1 MAAPQQ
7 SRRIVVAGTGVAGAA
22 HAQAAGLERS
32 RGPVPSAAPAC
43 ILSVAAALM
52 LAVPARGALAAPVP
66 AQPHLDPAAL
76 SLDRVQVQEVP
87 TQAAR
92 GKTFLAGAL
101 VAAPIAKVCAIIQD
115 YAAYP
120 SFMPNVGRTE
130 ILKTTPDSAT
140 VNMILDLP
148 LGQTKRYR
156 LQLEPTITTNP
167 PACHL
172 AWKQVPWE
180 GVAPS
185 DSIAD
190 TTGYWHLT
198 PLPTDPQKTV
208 AEYYVYAD
216 PGHVPFGFGWIVD
229 AMSKRSLPKTLE
241 AVRARA
247 AQQP

>member
-1 MAAPQQ
+1 MAALQHA
-7 SRRIVVAGTGVAGAA
+7 RRTSCEQARVRAVALALVAALPAAAAGAPPSGA
-22 HAQAAGLERS
+22 PGPAA
-32 RGPVPSAAPAC
+32 PSAM
-43 ILSVAAALM
+43 AAS
-52 LAVPARGALAAPVP
+52 
-66 AQPHLDPAAL
+66 AQPHLDPATL
-76 SLDRVQVQEVP
+76 SLDRVHVEEVP

-101 VAAPIAKVCAIIQD
+101 VAAPVAKVCAIIQD

-120 SFMPNVGRTE
+120 SFMPSVGRTE

-148 LGQTKRYR
+148 LGQTKKYR
-156 LQLEPTITTNP
+156 LRLEPTITTTP
-167 PACHL
+167 PTCHL

-190 TTGYWHLT
+190 TIGYWHLT
-198 PLPTDPQKTV
+198 PLPADPQKTV
-208 AEYYVYAD
+208 VEYYVYAD

-229 AMSKRSLPKTLE
+229 AMSKRSLPETLE

-247 AQQP
+247 ARQP